1 VEIGGPFGVL
11 LLGNDPVSETEGSK
25 SIVGEVLEIG
35 VGLLLHLLLPRR
47 ESLEDDVV
55 GSLDEEEDLVV
66 VVHLPKND
74 RHPLPGGRELEDVEE
89 LVLVDLVGEGSL
101 KSKDVSISTSEDE
114 SNVGGGLNAGEKM
127 EEKGERVVAKS
138 AKRERDASK
147 RESRRR

>member
-1 VEIGGPFGVL
+1 
-11 LLGNDPVSETEGSK
+11 
-25 SIVGEVLEIG
+25 
-35 VGLLLHLLLPRR
+35 
-47 ESLEDDVV
+47 
-55 GSLDEEEDLVV
+55 
-66 VVHLPKND
+66 
-74 RHPLPGGRELEDVEE
+74 
-89 LVLVDLVGEGSL
+89 L